1 MLHMLLVHASL
12 FSCFC
17 DPLNSDKDYE
27 IFNIHRYVIF
37 LHVNCDNI
45 YIYDLYESNF
55 GVD

>member
-1 MLHMLLVHASL
+1 MLHMLLVPAGL
-12 FSCFC
+12 FLCFR

-45 YIYDLYESNF
+45 IIYNLYESNF
-55 GVD
+55 GID